1 MTTTEIAASFDPE
14 EHFTDEVKSLLD
26 GGAHLNIIM
35 AGKLGVG
42 KSSLLNGIFGRDE
55 APTGVGASVTILVT
69 RYPLAGSPITI
80 YDTPGIELGRDH
92 RAVTSDYLAEIRKNA
107 GDPNRRIHFAL
118 FCINANSSRYEDF
131 ELDVIRQLATEV
143 PVFVVLTQCLGPDDP
158 RALDLAQKIDALGLP
173 IHEGHVFRTLAQPM
187 AFGPTTLEPFG
198 LPELVE
204 AIYRALP
211 EAAARTWASHQRVS
225 LAVKV
230 AEAESIVRVNAATAA
245 GIAAIPLPILDA
257 IPLSALQFSMLAKIT
272 TMFGLKIDIKALVV
286 GLAGIMGIAAVA
298 RQVARGLLNFFP
310 VVGNAINA
318 GIAAQITQ
326 QMGDAYIKAC
336 QAICLR
342 QIAGE
347 AVSHDVTAEILAEFK
362 NMWRG

>member
-1 MTTTEIAASFDPE
+1 MTSIEIATGFDPE
-14 EHFTDEVKSLLD
+14 QHFTDEVKSLLD
-26 GGAHLNIIM
+26 GGARLNIIM

-42 KSSLLNGIFGRDE
+42 KSSLLNGIFGTDE
-55 APTGVGASVTILVT
+55 APTGVGASVTTRIK
-69 RYPLAGSPITI
+69 RYPLAGSPIAI

-92 RAVTSDYLAEIRKNA
+92 QGVIGDYLAEIRKNA
-107 GDPNRRIHFAL
+107 SDPDRRIHFAL
-118 FCINANSSRYEDF
+118 YCINSNGSRYEDF
-131 ELDVIRQLATEV
+131 ELDVIRQLATEL
-143 PVFVVLTQCLGPDDP
+143 PVFVVLTQCLGPEDP
-158 RALDLAQKIDALGLP
+158 RALDLARKIDELGVP
-173 IHEGHVFRTLAQPM
+173 MQEGHVFRVLARPLTFGPATLA
-187 AFGPTTLEPFG
+187 PFG

-230 AEAESIVRVNAATAA
+230 AEAQSVVRVNAATAA
-245 GIAAIPLPILDA
+245 GIAALPLPILDA

-272 TMFGLKIDIKALVV
+272 TTFGLKVDIKALVV

-326 QMGDAYIKAC
+326 QMGNAYIKAG

-347 AVSHDVTAEILAEFK
+347 TVSNDVTAEILAEFK
-362 NMWRG
+362 NMWQG